1 MIKTLR
7 LAASAFALT
16 VALSGAAAAQSHVFT
31 AKDMASLERLTD
43 PRVSPDGA
51 WVLYDLRTVSFI
63 ANKSAHELWIADA
76 KGKTP
81 ARKLAVSAGGAGSA
95 RWSADGKA
103 IYFVSGRAG
112 GVDQVFKTDVAG
124 ETAVQVTAMPFDV
137 GAYKVA
143 PDGKTVVVSQAV
155 FPDCPD
161 LGCTS
166 ARLEARKAQKNTGVV
181 HDRLFVSHW
190 DTWADGTQNHLYAVT
205 LDDKGVGTGAPVSLM
220 QGFDGDSPTK
230 PFGGDDDFAITPD
243 SKFVAFSA
251 KVAGKD
257 ESWTTNFDLWLAP
270 LDGSAKV
277 QNMTAANK
285 AWDTAP
291 VFSPTGKL
299 SAYRAMKRPGF
310 EADRFGIMLHDDA
323 TGEVRE
329 LAPAWDRSADYIAF
343 SKDGKSIYAL
353 AGDVGQVKIFSIDIK
368 TSKVTPLTGDG
379 HVTAFDVGPKDI
391 IYTADSLKG
400 PAQLFSIPAKG
411 GKATALSN
419 INAEALKDVAFGEPE
434 QFSFPGWNGETVHG
448 FVVKPAKFDP
458 ARKYPVA
465 FLIHGGP
472 QGSFNNSWSYR
483 WNPQVYA
490 NAGYAVVMVDF
501 HGSTGYGQGFTD
513 AISEH
518 WGDRPLEDLQKGW
531 AFATGKYGFL
541 DADRACALGASY
553 GGYMINWIAGNW
565 SEPWKCLVDHDGV
578 FDARGMGY
586 ATEELWF
593 DEWEHGGTFF
603 DKPEA
608 YEKFNPVNHVK
619 AWNKPMLVIHG
630 GKDFRIPLAQGLGTF
645 TALQRQG
652 IESKFLYFPDEN
664 HWVLKP
670 QNSVQWHTEVLGW
683 LDKYTAPKKAQ

>member
-16 VALSGAAAAQSHVFT
+16 VALSGVAAAQTHVFT

-51 WVLYDLRTVSFI
+51 WVLYDLRTVNFI

-81 ARKLAVSAGGAGSA
+81 PRKLAVSAGGAGSA

-112 GVDQVFKTDVAG
+112 GVDQVFKTDAAG
-124 ETAVQVTAMPFDV
+124 ETAVQVTSMPFDV

-161 LGCTS
+161 LGCTA
-166 ARLEARKAQKNTGVV
+166 ARLDARKAQKNTGVV

-190 DTWADGTQNHLYAVT
+190 DTWADGTQNHLYAVK
-205 LDDKGVGTGAPVSLM
+205 LDDRGVAAGAPVSLM
-220 QGFDGDSPTK
+220 HGFDGDSPTK
-230 PFGGDDDFAITPD
+230 PFGGDEDFTITPD
-243 SKFVAFSA
+243 SQFVAFSA

-257 ESWTTNFDLWLAP
+257 ESWTTNFDIWGLP
-270 LDGSAKV
+270 LDGSAKL
-277 QNMTAANK
+277 QNMTAGNK

-291 VFSPTGKL
+291 VFSADGKWA
-299 SAYRAMKRPGF
+299 AYRAMKRPGF
-310 EADRFGIMLHDDA
+310 EADRFGIILHEEA
-323 TGEVRE
+323 TGKERE
-329 LAPAWDRSADYIAF
+329 LAPDWDRSADAIAF

-391 IYTADSLKG
+391 VYTADNLKG
-400 PAQLFSIPAKG
+400 PAQLFSIRAKG
-411 GKATALSN
+411 GKATQLTT
-419 INAEALKDVAFGEPE
+419 INADALKSVAFGEPE

-458 ARKYPVA
+458 AKKYPVA

-501 HGSTGYGQGFTD
+501 HGSTGYGQAFTD

-608 YEKFNPVNHVK
+608 YETFNPVNHVK

-683 LDKYTAPKKAQ
+683 LDKYTAPKKP